1 MDERRVTYRG
11 MVVDRLADDP
21 HRNRIRYTSR
31 PCVTWEEA
39 QRRAEERARRQWA
52 GCRYAVVVEVV
63 VVTD

>member
-11 MVVDRLADDP
+11 MVVDMLADDQ
-21 HRNRIRYTSR
+21 HRSRIRYTSR

-52 GCRYAVVVEVV
+52 GCRYEVVVEVV
-63 VVTD
+63 VVAD